1 MHVWYISE
9 STAIEVDPS
18 IVVNGAVIYR
28 VSTSD
33 EENDPL
39 TFSFADEDPY
49 NPLALSAG

>member
-1 MHVWYISE
+1 M
-9 STAIEVDPS
+9 DPS
-18 IVVNGAVIYR
+18 TVGDGAVIYR

-49 NPLALSAG
+49 NPLALSEGLLL